1 MINKFATSTRRVLLF
16 DVMLRF
22 AFASFAAISSEN
34 CDLGGCFIQKCQK
47 SVSRAGVLFSSR
59 DMFAEEEWLAVTWR
73 C

>member
-1 MINKFATSTRRVLLF
+1 MLRIVKPFDVLLRYAFSSFATS
-16 DVMLRF
+16 
-22 AFASFAAISSEN
+22 SSEN

-47 SVSRAGVLFSSR
+47 SVSRAGVLFSLC